1 MLKAATIRMASA
13 IWSSTDVTRVSTSR
27 TGIAVILGKA
37 ATTADWTRSSLS
49 SGTRAVAMKV
59 DGAPSSAPGEKITKK
74 FEPKRLPVHPA
85 QVRPRAPSR
94 ARPGRRR

>member
-1 MLKAATIRMASA
+1 MASA

-74 FEPKRLPVHPA
+74 FEPKVC
-85 QVRPRAPSR
+85 QST
-94 ARPGRRR
+94 RRRLTTRAVTGTP